1 MSSLISLGIKGKDG
15 KYKNYTVSIS
25 DQVNEYGQ
33 NVSMYV
39 EQTKEER
46 DAKKT
51 RQYVGNGKVV
61 WTDGNITKAQKETET
76 LMEDDSPF

>member
-1 MSSLISLGIKGKDG
+1 MSSLISIGIKGKDG
-15 KYKNYTVSIS
+15 KYKNYTIAVN
-25 DQVNEYGQ
+25 DEPNEYGQ

-46 DAKKT
+46 DAKKK

-61 WTDGNITKAQKETET
+61 WTDGTIVSTKAQKQ
-76 LMEDDSPF
+76 EDDGFDF

>member
-1 MSSLISLGIKGKDG
+1 MSSLISIGIKGKDG
-15 KYKNYTVSIS
+15 KYKNYTIAVN
-25 DQVNEYGQ
+25 DEVNEYGQ

-46 DAKKT
+46 DAKKK

-61 WTDGNITKAQKETET
+61 WTDGTIVSANAKKQ
-76 LMEDDSPF
+76 EDDGFDF

>member
-1 MSSLISLGIKGKDG
+1 MSSLITLGIKGKDG

-33 NVSMYV
+33 NVSMFV

-46 DAKKT
+46 DAKKS

-61 WTDGNITKAQKETET
+61 WTDGNIYKAQKESET
-76 LMEDDSPF
+76 LVDDDSPF